1 MKKWT
6 LAITLALTQLGWAQ
20 PVTVTVE
27 PTYGGP
33 PNLKA
38 APALAKYR
46 LKDIARLAGLNNHSL
61 TGYGLVA
68 GLANSGDTQGA
79 LSSPLVLNLL
89 NHLGMQSNPVITNG
103 MNRNVAVVAITAE
116 MPPFCRSGDR
126 IDVRVSSIGD
136 AKDLQG
142 GTLLSSLLKGP
153 DGKIYASAQGAV
165 SSLNPTR
172 PLQGTK
178 PAIIGAVTQGATLSA
193 NLDSP
198 ALTRS
203 KVSWELYQADLATA
217 TRVAAA
223 LSSLGCVARV
233 VGPSTVEIDLSG
245 IADPMTF
252 LASCGET
259 EVTADRPARVI
270 CDERTGSV
278 VAGAEVRLLP
288 AVISHRG
295 ITLEVS
301 PQGATLKTVVESL
314 QKAGAT
320 PADVIGIVQTL
331 HKVGALSGELLI
343 K

>member
-1 MKKWT
+1 MSKWI
-6 LAITLALTQLGWAQ
+6 LALALTQLSLAQ
-20 PVTVTVE
+20 PVTVTTE

-33 PNLKA
+33 PNPKLA
-38 APALAKYR
+38 PPALSRYR
-46 LKDIARLAGLNNHSL
+46 LKDIARLAGMNTHSL

-103 MNRNVAVVAITAE
+103 MNKNVAVVAITAE

-126 IDVRVSSIGD
+126 IDVRVSSLGD

-142 GTLLSSLLKGP
+142 GTLLSSILKGP
-153 DGKIYASAQGAV
+153 DGKIYASAQGPV
-165 SSLNPTR
+165 SSLNPTK
-172 PLQGTK
+172 PLAGTK
-178 PAIIGAVTQGATLSA
+178 PSIVGSVLQGATLSS
-193 NLDSP
+193 NLESP
-198 ALTRS
+198 ALARS
-203 KVSWELYQADLATA
+203 KVSWELFQPDLATA

-223 LSSLGCVARV
+223 LTGLGCLARV
-233 VGPSTVEIDLSG
+233 VGPSTVEVDLSG
-245 IADPMTF
+245 MVDPMTF

-259 EVTADRPARVI
+259 EITADRPARII

-288 AVISHRG
+288 TVISHRG
-295 ITLEVS
+295 MTLEVS
-301 PQGATLKTVVESL
+301 PQGTTLKAVVESL

-331 HKVGALSGELLI
+331 HKVGALSGELII

>member
-1 MKKWT
+1 MKKW
-6 LAITLALTQLGWAQ
+6 IFTLALAQLGWAQ
-20 PVTVTVE
+20 PVTVTVD

-33 PNLKA
+33 PNPRSA
-38 APALAKYR
+38 PPALAKSR
-46 LKDIARLAGLNNHSL
+46 IKDIAHLAGLNTHSL

-89 NHLGMQSNPVITNG
+89 NHLGMQYNPVITNG
-103 MNRNVAVVAITAE
+103 MNRNVALVAITAE

-126 IDVRVSSIGD
+126 VDVRVSSMGD

-142 GTLLSSLLKGP
+142 GTLLSSILKGP
-153 DGKIYASAQGAV
+153 DGKIYASAQGPV
-165 SSLNPTR
+165 SSLNATKPA
-172 PLQGTK
+172 QGTK
-178 PAIIGAVTQGATLSA
+178 PAIVGAVMAGATLSA

-198 ALTRS
+198 ALARS

-223 LSSLGCVARV
+223 LSGLGCVTRV
-233 VGPSTVEIDLSG
+233 VGPSTVEVDLTG
-245 IADPMTF
+245 IMDPMTF

-259 EVTADRPARVI
+259 EVIADRPARVI

-295 ITLEVS
+295 MTLEVS

-314 QKAGAT
+314 QRAGAT

-331 HKVGALSGELLI
+331 HKAGALSGELII

>member
-1 MKKWT
+1 MRKW
-6 LAITLALTQLGWAQ
+6 ILALVLAQSGWAQ
-20 PVTVTVE
+20 PVTVTVD

-33 PNLKA
+33 PNPKLA
-38 APALAKYR
+38 PPALRKYR
-46 LKDIARLAGLNNHSL
+46 LKDIARLAGLNTHSL

-89 NHLGMQSNPVITNG
+89 NHLGMQSNPTITNG
-103 MNRNVAVVAITAE
+103 LNRNVALVAITAE
-116 MPPFCRSGDR
+116 MPAFCRSGDR
-126 IDVRVSSIGD
+126 IDVRVSSLGD

-142 GTLLSSLLKGP
+142 GTLLSSILKGP
-153 DGKIYASAQGAV
+153 DGKIYASAQGPV

-178 PAIIGAVTQGATLSA
+178 PSIIGAVLEGGTLSS

-198 ALTRS
+198 ALARS
-203 KVSWELYQADLATA
+203 KVSWELFQADLATA

-223 LSSLGCVARV
+223 LSALGCVTRV
-233 VGPSTVEIDLSG
+233 LGPSTVEIDLSG
-245 IADPMTF
+245 MMDPMTF

-259 EVTADRPARVI
+259 EITADRPARII

-295 ITLEVS
+295 MTLEVS
-301 PQGATLKTVVESL
+301 PEGATLKTVVESL

-331 HKVGALSGELLI
+331 HKVGALSGELII

>member
-1 MKKWT
+1 MKKWIF
-6 LAITLALTQLGWAQ
+6 ALALTHLGWTQ
-20 PVTVTVE
+20 PVTVTVDK
-27 PTYGGP
+27 TYGGP
-33 PNLKA
+33 PNPRL
-38 APALAKYR
+38 APLALAKYR
-46 LKDIARLAGLNNHSL
+46 LKDIARLAGLNSHSL

-89 NHLGMQSNPVITNG
+89 NHLGMQSNPTITNG

-126 IDVRVSSIGD
+126 IDVRVSSLGD

-142 GTLLSSLLKGP
+142 GTLLSSILKGP

-165 SSLNPTR
+165 SSLNPTK

-178 PAIIGAVTQGATLSA
+178 PSIIGAVVQGATVSA

-198 ALTRS
+198 ALARS
-203 KVSWELYQADLATA
+203 KVSWELYQGDLATA

-223 LSSLGCVARV
+223 LSNLGCVARV
-233 VGPSTVEIDLSG
+233 VGPTTVEVDLTG
-245 IADPMTF
+245 IVDPMTF

-259 EVTADRPARVI
+259 EITADRPARVI

-295 ITLEVS
+295 MTLEVS

-331 HKVGALSGELLI
+331 HKVGALSGELII